1 MLLQEKSKLR
11 KEENVF
17 IIDGWKETKMALEN
31 GFDIETIL
39 CQQSI
44 INTPLIIEI
53 QSLANST
60 SEQSLTQWTLQNK
73 TQSPLQETLLGKKST
88 VDRRPLTVDFIEVS
102 DEVFDK
108 ISIRGNT
115 SKVVAIAKQKQLPL
129 NEIKP
134 AKNPIFLVLDGV
146 EKPGNLG
153 AILRIADAANITAV
167 ICCDTKT
174 DIYNPNVIRSSVGCL
189 FTKQIVVCSKEEC
202 LAYLQKNDVEVYTTS
217 LKAAKNYLDCD
228 YNKASAFVFG
238 TEATGVDA
246 YWENN
251 SKQNIIIPM
260 RGQNDSLNVSNSVA
274 IVLFEALRQRN

>member
-1 MLLQEKSKLR
+1 MLQEKSKLR

-44 INTPLIIEI
+44 INTSLFTEI
-53 QSLANST
+53 QLLANST
-60 SEQSLTQWTLQNK
+60 FEQSLTQWTLQNK

-88 VDRRPLTVDFIEVS
+88 VDFIEVS
-102 DEVFDK
+102 DDVFDK
-108 ISIRGNT
+108 ISYRGNT
-115 SKVVAIAKQKQLPL
+115 SKVVAIAKQKHLNL

-189 FTKQIVVCSKEEC
+189 FTQQIVVCSKEDV
-202 LAYLQKNDVEVYTTS
+202 LHYLQQNNIDVYTTS
-217 LKAAKNYLDCD
+217 LKAAKNYLDVS
-228 YNKASAFVFG
+228 YANGSAFVFG

-246 YWENN
+246 FWENN
-251 SKQNIIIPM
+251 STQNIIIPM